1 MTLPVPTQRTW
12 TTGDI
17 VTAAMMNGNVRDAV
31 NFLANVPLFVGEQ
44 TIAQSVNSAAFTAI
58 TWDTNVIDTYSGHST
73 VTNPSRYTA
82 QVAGTYRI
90 HARDSFGASA
100 TGRRM
105 GKIMKN
111 GADLLGSQVEVAVN
125 PTASGLTTVWS
136 EYEVACAVSDY
147 LEFFVYQSSGGA
159 LGTSVASPAGGFV
172 VVQWIHA

>member
-1 MTLPVPTQRTW
+1 MSLPVPSQRTW
-12 TTGDI
+12 ATGDI

-44 TIAQSVNSAAFTAI
+44 TVAQSIPTAAYTAV

-90 HARDSFGASA
+90 YARSTFNASTAGARLA
-100 TGRRM
+100 
-105 GKIMKN
+105 KVNKN
-111 GADLLGSQVEVAVN
+111 GAGLQSSQIEYAVN
-125 PTASGLTTVWS
+125 PTTGQSITVYS
-136 EYEVACAVSDY
+136 EYEVACIVGDY
-147 LEFFVYQSSGGA
+147 LEFAIYQSAGA
-159 LGTSVASPAGGFV
+159 ALSTYVTSPDGGFV